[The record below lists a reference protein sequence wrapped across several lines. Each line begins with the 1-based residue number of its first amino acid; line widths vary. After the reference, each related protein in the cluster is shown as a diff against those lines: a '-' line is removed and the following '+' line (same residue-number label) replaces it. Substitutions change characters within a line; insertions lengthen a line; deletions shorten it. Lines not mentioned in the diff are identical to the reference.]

1 MLDFPRSNAFQHKL
15 SELVEMDAIKLILAF
30 APWIAFWIISLGHS
44 MFSLQLGICVAALLV
59 IVMGVTRLHRGAI
72 LWAGVAFF
80 AFAVISVVWLKN
92 SWVIHHLGF
101 LASGTLFM
109 ATFLSILWGRPFTE
123 DYARDHVPRE
133 LWESPSFIRGCFTIT
148 GAWGFVF
155 LANTMVNLVKLQRP
169 VAAGWIYEVV
179 QLGFLAL
186 GVIFTTVFSRIA
198 RRKRGQAEPVIKK

>member
-1 MLDFPRSNAFQHKL
+1 MLDLPRLDARQHKL
-15 SELVEMDAIKLILAF
+15 SELVKMDAIKLILAF

-44 MFSLQLGICVAALLV
+44 MFSLKVGICVAALLV
-59 IVMGVTRLHRGAI
+59 IVMGVTKLHRGTI

-80 AFAVISVVWLKN
+80 AFAVISVVWLEN

-123 DYARDHVPRE
+123 DYARDHVPEE
-133 LWESPSFIRGCFTIT
+133 LWDSPSFVRGCFTVT
-148 GAWGFVF
+148 AAWGCVF
-155 LANTMVNLVKLQRP
+155 LANTLVNVVKLQRP
-169 VAAGWIYEVV
+169 AVADWIYEVT

-186 GVIFTTVFSRIA
+186 GVLFTTVFSRIA
-198 RRKRGQAEPVIKK
+198 SRKRVQAESAVKK